1 MQNIRRRINLC
12 KLRGIK
18 SSKTH
23 IVVLGSN
30 FDSKY
35 KRSALKT
42 VQKEIKLNS
51 LTVVRDEHSYEMLKG
66 FKRIKNYHL
75 AYDIAYNLSEFYPIK
90 DQNRKG
96 LGISC
101 YRSLKSNE
109 NNYNNYVALSKIAD
123 GYIEKTE
130 NNVYLFAFNFENE
143 NDLSAAHHVKNL
155 SRRKDKIVIIP
166 FLGNVEEF
174 LSSIQKCETMIA
186 IRFHSAILSDIYKI
200 PFLPIVYSNKMQIFI
215 LMNWKL

>member
-1 MQNIRRRINLC
+1 MRNKNIKIVISGYLDNNIGDGLMTKLLLKNFPKQQFYHYTNKTIIKNTFKGFENLKICDLSSEKEDLKEVDIYLRIDGSIFQIQSIMQNIRRRINLC

-18 SSKTH
+18 RSKTH

-90 DQNRKG
+90 D
-96 LGISC
+96 
-101 YRSLKSNE
+101 
-109 NNYNNYVALSKIAD
+109 
-123 GYIEKTE
+123 
-130 NNVYLFAFNFENE
+130 
-143 NDLSAAHHVKNL
+143 
-155 SRRKDKIVIIP
+155 
-166 FLGNVEEF
+166 
-174 LSSIQKCETMIA
+174 
-186 IRFHSAILSDIYKI
+186 
-200 PFLPIVYSNKMQIFI
+200 
-215 LMNWKL
+215 